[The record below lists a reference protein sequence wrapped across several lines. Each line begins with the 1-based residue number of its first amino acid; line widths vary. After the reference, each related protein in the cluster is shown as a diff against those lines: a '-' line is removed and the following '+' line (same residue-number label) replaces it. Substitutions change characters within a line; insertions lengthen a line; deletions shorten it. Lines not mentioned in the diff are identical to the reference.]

1 MINILREKNKKLI
14 LKYKLEDNEEE
25 LLKQKIIGKLLNND
39 NCFFEIPIETAYMM
53 LTDLGYKKSEL
64 KDVYLKLTEPK
75 TNE

>member
-14 LKYKLEDNEEE
+14 LKYKLEDNDEE